1 MQKKMDRYK
10 FLDVLIVLGSIL
22 FSLVTITV
30 FCFPGQRFDDA
41 LDTILL
47 FQIIMGNAV
56 MAFSFG
62 RRNRFYQFYTGVI
75 LFLWGV
81 FTFIFNKWLPLTIY
95 QWWPVYVELSAFALL
110 GSGFYKYRKMK
121 LGFVFPAAALIGLGI
136 WYSLF
141 SFKII
146 PMSFAEASMIF
157 GPILLISIAVLM
169 FILLKMQ
176 NKNKKFII
184 EDEDDVFEEDEIPF
198 KEFDDE
204 E

>member
-121 LGFVFPAAALIGLGI
+121 LGTKLIHLAIESAKKEGC
-136 WYSLF
+136 Y
-141 SFKII
+141 KII
-146 PMSFAEASMIF
+146 LDCNDSVKAFYEKVGFIQNNYSMQ
-157 GPILLISIAVLM
+157 LY
-169 FILLKMQ
+169 
-176 NKNKKFII
+176 
-184 EDEDDVFEEDEIPF
+184 F
-198 KEFDDE
+198 K
-204 E
+204 

>member
-81 FTFIFNKWLPLTIY
+81 FTFVFNN
-95 QWWPVYVELSAFALL
+95 
-110 GSGFYKYRKMK
+110 
-121 LGFVFPAAALIGLGI
+121 
-136 WYSLF
+136 SL
-141 SFKII
+141 
-146 PMSFAEASMIF
+146 
-157 GPILLISIAVLM
+157 
-169 FILLKMQ
+169 
-176 NKNKKFII
+176 
-184 EDEDDVFEEDEIPF
+184 
-198 KEFDDE
+198 
-204 E
+204 

>member
-1 MQKKMDRYK
+1 MQKLNRYK
-10 FLDVLIVLGSIL
+10 FLDVLLGFGCVL
-22 FSLVTITV
+22 FAVVTITV
-30 FCFPGQRFDDA
+30 FMFPGQRFDDA
-41 LDTILL
+41 VDTILL

-62 RRNRFYQFYTGVI
+62 KTNRFYQFYTGVI
-75 LFLWGV
+75 LFLWGL

-95 QWWPVYVELSAFALL
+95 QWWPVYVELSALALL
-110 GSGFYKYRKMK
+110 GSGFYKYKKMK
-121 LGFVFPAAALIGLGI
+121 LGFVFPSVALIGLGV

-146 PMSFAEASMIF
+146 EMSFAQASIIF
-157 GPILLISIAVLM
+157 GPILLISITVVM
-169 FILLKMQ
+169 FLVLKMQ
-176 NKNKKFII
+176 KKNKKFII
-184 EDEDDVFEEDEIPF
+184 EDEDDVFAEDEIPF